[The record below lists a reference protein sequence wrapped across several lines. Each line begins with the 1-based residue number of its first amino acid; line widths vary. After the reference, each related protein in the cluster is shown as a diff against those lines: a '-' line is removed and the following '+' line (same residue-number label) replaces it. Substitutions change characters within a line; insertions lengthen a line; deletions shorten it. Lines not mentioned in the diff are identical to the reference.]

1 MYRQA
6 ERRRLRLERDNED
19 LHEALLRARLRAIET
34 DTRHTSKLLY
44 LTGVIKQLEHELYRN
59 GNHKTQTNPSAKFS
73 KSQLRQM
80 IQLCHPDRH
89 NSSKTSI
96 EITQLLVSMKDTV

>member
-1 MYRQA
+1 MYRHA
-6 ERRRLRLERDNED
+6 ERRRAQLERDNED
-19 LHEALLRARLRAIET
+19 LHEELLRARLRVIEAT
-34 DTRHTSKLLY
+34 TRHRGELLY
-44 LTGVIKQLEHELYRN
+44 LTGVIKRLEHELYRN
-59 GNHKTQTNPSAKFS
+59 GHHKTQTTHSAKFS
-73 KSQLRQM
+73 KTQLRQM